1 MSTSLANSL
10 APQWVQTVPVE
21 MRLYASDVYQA
32 SEPSRSKRVTILA
45 LSAGSST
52 ILEQLLHAKT
62 AIGTPQT
69 RCREMH
75 QSGRLETMFE
85 MRSLPHAGSHFTCSI
100 SSRMNCRKVVGEPSS
115 RFIIVSMLM
124 NHCSVA
130 RKMIGLWQRQIGRAS

>member
-1 MSTSLANSL
+1 MSNSLANSV
-10 APQWVQTVPVE
+10 APQWAQTVSAAIRPS
-21 MRLYASDVYQA
+21 ASEVYQT
-32 SEPSRSKRVTILA
+32 SEPSRSKRATIRA
-45 LSAGSST
+45 LRTGSST

-100 SSRMNCRKVVGEPSS
+100 SSRMNCRKDVGEPSS
-115 RFIIVSMLM
+115 RFMGVSMLM

-130 RKMIGLWQRQIGRAS
+130 RKMIGLWQRQQ